1 MKINKII
8 SYETNGWMDGWIHK
22 LINRLFETRTDYGW
36 MDGQAHGNE
45 LMNGLL
51 NTRTDDG

>member
-1 MKINKII
+1 
-8 SYETNGWMDGWIHK
+8 MDGWIHK